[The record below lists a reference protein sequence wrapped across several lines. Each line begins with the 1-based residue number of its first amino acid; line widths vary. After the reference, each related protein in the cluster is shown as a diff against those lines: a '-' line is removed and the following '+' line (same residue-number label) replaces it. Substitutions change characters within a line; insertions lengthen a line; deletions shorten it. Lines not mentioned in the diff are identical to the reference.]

1 MSVLSRL
8 TFLTIFILFVLSQQV
23 MANVSAQVDR
33 KTAYEGESITLSVRA
48 ENLAGMNKPDF
59 SPLTKDFELSGT
71 SQSSS
76 ISIIN
81 GRSTASQK
89 WSVRLHPLKTGKIQI
104 PALQVGQLETLP
116 IDIEIKPIPVQTGA
130 PTKGQPLFITLD
142 VDSEAEHFYV
152 QQHIPLVVKLYYKHE
167 IRQGRINDPQPDS
180 ASLEKLGDDT
190 SYESQYNGQNYKV
203 FERRYSLL
211 VEKSGQLT
219 IPAASFQGYMQ
230 KPQSYGAQQ
239 GYDPFSSFMLRSPV
253 MNQGQPVSVR
263 SEPLKL
269 EIESHPPEFDGN
281 QWLPAENLQLE
292 DSWTSN
298 PPTFRVGEPVSRTI
312 TIMAKGLVASQIKPL
327 ELPKVSSFR
336 RYAEPAETET
346 RTDGQTVYG
355 VSRRTFTYIPAYAGE
370 QRIPELDIK
379 WWNVVTGKQE
389 VTSLPAWEIRV
400 EANPAAQQGTLA
412 GKPDSAVADI
422 TDATQQATPSKD
434 QNDKSGAISG
444 SNKADFLTDIKAL
457 FDEYRYWLG
466 AFVLLVIV
474 LYFMRPNKRRKI
486 PPTTL
491 QAQPAAKEPTTDT
504 ASKKQLLDRLHQA
517 CDGNDI
523 NETAKALLDLAR
535 LTWPDTPP
543 MSIGAL
549 ANNVSEGKAALL
561 DMDRCLYSGQTDN
574 WNGEQICNLFGKGF
588 GYNKTTDAQKPVLK
602 PLYPQ

>member
-1 MSVLSRL
+1 
-8 TFLTIFILFVLSQQV
+8 
-23 MANVSAQVDR
+23 MANVTAQVDR

-89 WSVRLHPLKTGKIQI
+89 WSVRLHPLKTGKIKI
-104 PALQVGQLETLP
+104 PALQVGQLKTLP

-130 PTKGQPLFITLD
+130 PKKGQPLFITMD
-142 VDSEAEHFYV
+142 VDSDAEHFYV

-167 IRQGRINDPQPDS
+167 IRQGRITDPQPDS

-355 VSRRTFTYIPAYAGE
+355 VSRRTFTYIPAFAGE
-370 QRIPELDIK
+370 QKIPQLDIK
-379 WWNVVTGKQE
+379 WWNVVTGKQD

-400 EANPAAQQGTLA
+400 EANPAAQQGQ
-412 GKPDSAVADI
+412 PDSAVPDI
-422 TDATQQATPSKD
+422 TDATQQATQSKD
-434 QNDKSGAISG
+434 QNDK
-444 SNKADFLTDIKAL
+444 
-457 FDEYRYWLG
+457 
-466 AFVLLVIV
+466 
-474 LYFMRPNKRRKI
+474 
-486 PPTTL
+486 
-491 QAQPAAKEPTTDT
+491 
-504 ASKKQLLDRLHQA
+504 
-517 CDGNDI
+517 
-523 NETAKALLDLAR
+523 
-535 LTWPDTPP
+535 
-543 MSIGAL
+543 
-549 ANNVSEGKAALL
+549 
-561 DMDRCLYSGQTDN
+561 
-574 WNGEQICNLFGKGF
+574 
-588 GYNKTTDAQKPVLK
+588 
-602 PLYPQ
+602 

>member
-1 MSVLSRL
+1 MSVLKQLSY
-8 TFLTIFILFVLSQQV
+8 LTILILFVFSQQV
-23 MANVSAQVDR
+23 MASVAAQVDR
-33 KTAYEGESITLSVRA
+33 KTAYEGESITLSVKA

-89 WSVRLHPLKTGKIQI
+89 WSVRLRPLKTGKIQI
-104 PALQVGQLETLP
+104 PALQVGQLQTLP
-116 IDIEIKPIPVQTGA
+116 IDIEIKPIPVQSGA
-130 PTKGQPLFITLD
+130 PKPGQPLFITMN

-167 IRQGRINDPQPDS
+167 ISQGRINDPQLDN

-219 IPAASFQGYMQ
+219 IPGVSFQGYMQ
-230 KPQSYGAQQ
+230 SPQSYGMQK
-239 GYDPFSSFMLRSPV
+239 GYDPFSSFMLRSPLA
-253 MNQGQPVSVR
+253 NQGQPVSVK

-269 EIESHPPEFDGN
+269 EIESHPPEFDGT
-281 QWLPAENLQLE
+281 QWLPAEDLQLE

-312 TIMAKGLVASQIKPL
+312 TMMAKGLVASQIKPL
-327 ELPKVSSFR
+327 ELPSISSFR

-355 VSRRTFTYIPAYAGE
+355 VSRRTFTYIPAYAGD
-370 QRIPELDIK
+370 QKIPELDIK
-379 WWNVVTGKQE
+379 WWNVVTGKQQ
-389 VTSLPAWEIRV
+389 VTRLPGWEIRV
-400 EANPAAQQGTLA
+400 EANPAAQQDLSVA
-412 GKPDSAVADI
+412 KPDSTVADA
-422 TDATQQATPSKD
+422 TDAPPTASNDQAETATES
-434 QNDKSGAISG
+434 
-444 SNKADFLTDIKAL
+444 TDIDRPLDLKAL
-457 FDEYRYWLG
+457 FDDYRYWLA
-466 AFVLLVIV
+466 AFVLLSIV
-474 LYFMRPNKRRKI
+474 LYLMRPKKSRKTSSSMTG
-486 PPTTL
+486 PT
-491 QAQPAAKEPTTDT
+491 PAHKEALADTPSKTD
-504 ASKKQLLDRLHQA
+504 LLDNLQQA
-517 CDGNDI
+517 CDRNDI
-523 NETAKALLDLAR
+523 NETAKTLLELAR

-549 ANNVSEGKAALL
+549 ARNVSEGKEALL
-561 DMDRCLYSGQTDN
+561 EMDRCLYSGQTEN
-574 WNGEQICNLFGKGF
+574 WNGQKICELFGKGF
-588 GYNKTTDAQKPVLK
+588 QAVEKTQGQAPALK